1 MRELRNKVVALTGAG
16 SGIGRGLAKAFA
28 AKGCRLAL
36 SDIDEAGLDET
47 IAMLPAGTAVHR
59 SRLDVADRDA
69 IYAWA
74 DAVQAHYG
82 AVHVNVNNAGVALA
96 ATVEGAEDADLHW
109 LMDINFWGV
118 VHGTR
123 AFLPH
128 LRAAGE
134 GHIVNISSVFGLVG
148 IPTQSAYCASK
159 FAVRGFTESLRME
172 LELED
177 TAVSAT
183 VVHPGGIKTAIAR
196 RARSREEGVAA
207 LMGTGAEQSQ
217 RDFER
222 FFITTAD
229 KAAATILAGIEKN
242 KRRVLIGPDASAI
255 MLATRLVPTSYQKV
269 IEART
274 RRDRKR
280 LRGQG

>member
-159 FAVRGFTESLRME
+159 FAVRGFTESLRIE

-177 TAVSAT
+177 SAVSAT

-207 LMGTGAEQSQ
+207 LMGAGAEQSQ

-255 MLATRLVPTSYQKV
+255 MLATRLVPTAYQKV

-280 LRGQG
+280 LRGQE

>member
-1 MRELRNKVVALTGAG
+1 MREVKNKVVALTGAG

-28 AKGCRLAL
+28 ANGCRLAL

-47 IAMLPAGTAVHR
+47 IAMLPAGSTVHR
-59 SRLDVADRDA
+59 TRLDVADRDA

-74 DAVQAHYG
+74 DAVQAYFG
-82 AVHVNVNNAGVALA
+82 AVHINVNNAGVALA
-96 ATVEGAEDADLHW
+96 ATVQGADDADLHW

-159 FAVRGFTESLRME
+159 FAVRGFTESLRIE
-172 LELED
+172 LELEES
-177 TAVSAT
+177 AISAT

-196 RARSREEGVAA
+196 RARSREAGVEAM
-207 LMGTGAEQSQ
+207 MGAGAEESQ

-222 FFITTAD
+222 FFITTPE
-229 KAAATILAGIEKN
+229 KAAATIIAGIEKN
-242 KRRVLIGPDASAI
+242 ARRVLIGPDASAI
-255 MLATRLVPTSYQKV
+255 MLATRLLPTAYQRV

-274 RRDRKR
+274 RSDRKR
-280 LRGQG
+280 LRGKG